1 VEERW
6 RASQSQSLR
15 FILQRSSVGEASGG
29 TARDGWQG
37 RKEWKVLPAPAPA
50 SLRTQPGGQW
60 AVITIHDP
68 FHFFVTTSEQ
78 MIKHTT
84 TGVFFVVN
92 SNKINHT
99 NATRTS
105 AGYLLESSWC
115 FHFPAT
121 PLTIV
126 LLCSFRKWS
135 LSD

>member
-1 VEERW
+1 MEG
-6 RASQSQSLR
+6 AACPSPSQ
-15 FILQRSSVGEASGG
+15 
-29 TARDGWQG
+29 
-37 RKEWKVLPAPAPA
+37 PAY
-50 SLRTQPGGQW
+50 
-60 AVITIHDP
+60 
-68 FHFFVTTSEQ
+68 
-78 MIKHTT
+78 T
-84 TGVFFVVN
+84 TGRAVGSDHDSRSIPFFCYYVRADDQTHNNRGFFVVN